1 MSTAILKMK
10 VIHVVIRGDYFLL
23 SNFIYLLVSTK
34 ETYCSTDPSKAIA
47 NDLGLKALKVVL
59 KVSRMTKKKFPK
71 TLTVKKK
78 TQIKKMQRNQTKN
91 KIFLKLTQ
99 NIHVMGLAVLQTTR
113 KVRIFVAKFIVYLL
127 T

>member
-1 MSTAILKMK
+1 MGMK
-10 VIHVVIRGDYFLL
+10 VIHVVIR
-23 SNFIYLLVSTK
+23 
-34 ETYCSTDPSKAIA
+34 DPSKAIA

-99 NIHVMGLAVLQTTR
+99 NIHVMGLAVLHD
-113 KVRIFVAKFIVYLL
+113 AKGTKEERV
-127 T
+127 TSSDSSPVPASTETGKGDKSS